1 MILRGKFMKF
11 LHTADWQ
18 WGMKAVQV
26 GGAGERVRAE
36 RVKTAERIVRLA
48 REQAVD
54 FILLAGDTFEDNGVE
69 RVLIQQ
75 AADLL
80 GGAGLPVYLI
90 PGNHDPLVPGSVWEH
105 PSWGS
110 RNNIRILAEEKSV
123 AVPGGLLYP
132 CPVREK
138 FSRKDPTAWIP
149 ADSDDEVRIGLAHGS
164 FEGVGGDELELPIL
178 RDAASRAGLD
188 YLALGHWH
196 SLSLFSDGAGVSRAA
211 YPGTPEPS
219 RFGERDSGKVLIVEI
234 EAPRSPPRITPLRVG
249 GLIWESQ
256 TADVRKPGDLARLRE
271 TLEAWPGPEDTL
283 LALKVTG
290 FLGAGERE
298 ELVRLRE
305 IMGARF
311 LYQDLD
317 LSQLYP
323 SPADETWLSDLPPG
337 VLQETAARLRQLA
350 DPGFSGNRP
359 EDATPEVAA
368 RALLEL
374 YLLSR
379 EVSA

>member
-1 MILRGKFMKF
+1 MKF

-18 WGMKAVQV
+18 LGMKAVQV
-26 GGAGERVRAE
+26 GGAGERVRGE
-36 RVKTAERIVRLA
+36 RLKTAERIVRLA
-48 REQAVD
+48 RDQAVD
-54 FILLAGDTFEDNGVE
+54 FMLLAGDTFEDNAVE

-80 GGAGLPVYLI
+80 GGVGLPVYLI

-110 RNNIRILAEEKSV
+110 RSNLRILSEEKPV
-123 AVPGGLLYP
+123 AVPGGRLYP

-149 ADSDDEVRIGLAHGS
+149 AESTNEIRLGLAHGS
-164 FEGVGGDELELPIL
+164 FEGVGGDELELPIP

-196 SLSLFSDGAGVSRAA
+196 SLALFPTGSGVPRAA

-234 EAPRSPPRITPLRVG
+234 EAPQSTPRITPMNVG
-249 GLIWESQ
+249 GLIWETQ
-256 TADVRKPGDLARLRE
+256 TADIRKAGDLARLRE
-271 TLEAWPGPEDTL
+271 TIEAWPKPEDTL

-290 FLGAGERE
+290 FLGAGEQE

-317 LSQLYP
+317 LSELYP
-323 SPADETWLSDLPPG
+323 SPTDETWLSDLPPG

-350 DPGFSGNRP
+350 DPGFSGTRP
-359 EDATPEVAA
+359 EGAIPEVAVQ
-368 RALLEL
+368 ALMEL
-374 YLLSR
+374 YLWSR
-379 EVSA
+379 VAPA